1 VLVPGYDVEG
11 KLWTVQYG
19 KEDGTKRFAK
29 NSRKHGCFHVVDAA
43 KGPTALQKIA
53 LSPVVVIEEGY
64 ATAATIAKYGVAQG
78 LTYFNDLAIQNP
90 EVVSRQ
96 LNEILQG
103 IREQRLAASQ
113 SVELACSLTFAQQ
126 KL

>member
-1 VLVPGYDVEG
+1 M
-11 KLWTVQYG
+11 
-19 KEDGTKRFAK
+19 
-29 NSRKHGCFHVVDAA
+29 
-43 KGPTALQKIA
+43 
-53 LSPVVVIEEGY
+53 
-64 ATAATIAKYGVAQG
+64 IAKYGVAQG

-113 SVELACSLTFAQQ
+113 SVELACSLTFAQ
-126 KL
+126 